1 MTCLSELTCAVYAD
15 GELSPEETRD
25 AERHLAECSRCRALV
40 AALRGENRILA
51 AALTELARSPDALRD
66 RTVLRFTPADVTEL
80 VFHPGSGGP
89 PSRSGAGRGRARAPP
104 RTGRWCGRVQDPP
117 SA

>member
-25 AERHLAECSRCRALV
+25 AERHLAECPRCRALV

-51 AALTELARSPDALRD
+51 SHGAR
-66 RTVLRFTPADVTEL
+66 
-80 VFHPGSGGP
+80 
-89 PSRSGAGRGRARAPP
+89 AGR
-104 RTGRWCGRVQDPP
+104 
-117 SA
+117 

>member
-25 AERHLAECSRCRALV
+25 AERHLAECPRCRAQV

-51 AALTELARSPDALRD
+51 SALTELDPVAVASTPDGAPALAAGAVR
-66 RTVLRFTPADVTEL
+66 
-80 VFHPGSGGP
+80 GG
-89 PSRSGAGRGRARAPP
+89 RN
-104 RTGRWCGRVQDPP
+104 GRWTWLAAAFGVAGLAGVTVRV
-117 SA
+117 